1 MEEVCDD
8 MVPRLYD
15 KYEKENEKKKYV
27 DGKWRKKYL
36 PGCKLFFRW
45 DL

>member
-15 KYEKENEKKKYV
+15 KYEKKKDA